1 MKFPYQE
8 TDIVESDG
16 FEISEYINR
25 DQYRKAKKEE
35 RGDEFGRI
43 MKIIQD
49 SAYTEICELED
60 YVIQNEPDLLSVLIE
75 KHHAFDSSIRS
86 RARMCHLKNSLIERI
101 DTLEH
106 DNEVLRRQ
114 YYQTKEDFQNLKKGD
129 LELRRY
135 VLEVAA
141 LADRVQDAKAKLILI
156 DIGEFEKL
164 DSN

>member
-1 MKFPYQE
+1 MKYPYQE
-8 TDIVESDG
+8 SDIVESDG

-35 RGDEFGRI
+35 RGGDYSRI
-43 MKIIQD
+43 MNIIRFGGF
-49 SAYTEICELED
+49 TEVCELENYILD
-60 YVIQNEPDLLSVLIE
+60 NEPDLLPCLIE
-75 KHHAFDSSIRS
+75 KHHAFDSSFRS
-86 RARMCHLKNSLIERI
+86 RERTHQYVNKLTKRL
-101 DTLEH
+101 DRVEEDYACLT
-106 DNEVLRRQ
+106 RQ
-114 YYQTKEDFQNLKKGD
+114 YNDLKHHYENLKKGD

-141 LADRVQDAKAKLILI
+141 LADRVQDAKAKMILI

>member
-1 MKFPYQE
+1 MKFPYLE

-35 RGDEFGRI
+35 RGDEIGRI

-86 RARMCHLKNSLIERI
+86 RARMCQLKNSLIKRLDSLER
-101 DTLEH
+101 
-106 DNEVLRRQ
+106 DNQVLRSQ
-114 YYQTKEDFQNLKKGD
+114 YYQAKEDFKNLKKGD

-135 VLEVAA
+135 VLEVASI
-141 LADRVQDAKAKLILI
+141 ADRVQEAEAKMILI
-156 DIGEFEKL
+156 DIGEFQLL
-164 DSN
+164 DTN

>member
-1 MKFPYQE
+1 M
-8 TDIVESDG
+8 S
-16 FEISEYINR
+16 
-25 DQYRKAKKEE
+25 
-35 RGDEFGRI
+35 RI
-43 MKIIQD
+43 
-49 SAYTEICELED
+49 YLFF
-60 YVIQNEPDLLSVLIE
+60 IE

-106 DNEVLRRQ
+106 DNQVLRKQ

-141 LADRVQDAKAKLILI
+141 LADRAGRKGKN
-156 DIGEFEKL
+156 
-164 DSN
+164 DSNRYWRI